1 MSDQSD
7 HDQQAVE
14 EAALATWRDD
24 PQGSPAAGDD
34 GERTSDD
41 EQVSPLG
48 GTTSGEEDYVAV
60 DPAGYSGEATAGL
73 VADDEV
79 GRGESGP
86 EPGAQVGGSAGR

>member
-14 EAALATWRDD
+14 AAALATFRDD
-24 PQGSPAAGDD
+24 PQGSPASGDD
-34 GERTSDD
+34 TTADD
-41 EQVSPLG
+41 DLVSPLG

-73 VADDEV
+73 VAEDED